1 VRYMDRKRAPTPTRP
16 PTAPRLCLTTPQA
29 IAICVTAAVAAV
41 ACAGLCAAA
50 ILVPAPTAIVPI
62 VAVCCV
68 VCPMMAAW
76 QLPPAVTFF
85 RTRRARHRAAAL
97 AELRR
102 GLDQLPETDHPL
114 GL

>member
-1 VRYMDRKRAPTPTRP
+1 MGG
-16 PTAPRLCLTTPQA
+16 PRLYLTTPQA
-29 IAICVTAAVAAV
+29 MAICVTAVVAAL

-50 ILVPAPTAIVPI
+50 ILVPAPAGVVPV

-68 VCPMMAAW
+68 GCPMMSAW
-76 QLPPAVTFF
+76 RLPPAITFF
-85 RTRRARHRAAAL
+85 RTRQARHRAAAL